1 MTQYKYIKKR
11 KLFPVSGKRFIL
23 LLGILF
29 SSVAFTY
36 AQNVIKGRVVDGK
49 SSEPVI
55 GVTIFQ
61 KGTTN
66 GAVTDVNGD
75 FSIKTTGE
83 LPVTVSVSF
92 VGYTTQEIEVY
103 DLSEPVVV
111 PLSENLN
118 FLEQVVVTGYTSQQR
133 KAISGAITTINFTDD
148 IAHLPD
154 PDVTRLLQGKAS
166 GVHVTATSGQPGGGV
181 SFLVRGNNS
190 INGSVEPLYVVDG
203 VFISTA
209 LPVTGGGGNLL
220 SNALA
225 DLNPADIENISIL
238 KDANA
243 TAIYGSQGANGVV
256 VITTKRGK
264 LNTASRINVIATH
277 GWADAPKKFEAA
289 TGQETARL
297 FNESWTNT
305 AADFGEDLASYL
317 TRTKPVDWN
326 RLYPHTK
333 TDGAG
338 ATVPDFSR
346 PEVESQNNYDRIS
359 DLFRVAHSQDYQV
372 SVQGGNANSSHFVSL
387 GYTDQ
392 EAIVRPS
399 YFTRFSG
406 RINYDN
412 QIASRLK
419 VGTSINLARSYRLVS
434 SSDNDPGGVINSA
447 IFPRSYLPV
456 YDDNGGYLRHATFN
470 NHQALIDHIDNN
482 AVTWRTIANV
492 YGEYAF
498 LPSLKFRSSYSLDYT
513 NNDQRIFVN
522 SIISTRANND
532 AYATVNSNTSSIYT
546 AEQLLTFAKTFGRKH
561 DVSVFVGNTVKGE
574 RLHASTAT
582 GVGYSTN
589 VVKEVSAG
597 AVTSGTSS
605 NSESRLVSFFGKAG
619 YTYNSK
625 YTLDFSFRADGSS
638 RFGKNVRWGYFP
650 AGGVTW
656 NAGQE
661 DFIKNL
667 NFFDAL
673 KFRGSYGYSG
683 NQNGIGSYAAL
694 GLWSANATYLGI
706 PGTSPSSLANPDLT
720 WETTRQTDVGVEF
733 SLFKNRLDIGVD
745 VYNKYTYNMLL
756 AVPVPSR
763 SGFSSYTQNYG
774 EMSNKGLEIS
784 ARSTNITGSD
794 FKWTTEF
801 NISFNKNKIEKIP
814 QEISQGASGR
824 NTSILRQGYAVNS
837 FYLFREL
844 YVDPQ
849 TGNSVY
855 EDADGIDGLTDAD
868 RQVIGNA
875 LPKYSGGLTNN
886 LTYKNLDFGF
896 FFYFSKGN
904 SIMNMKDYFLVHGG
918 AANIGFIPRQLD
930 RWQKPGDVTDIPR
943 LTLYNGD
950 PNVNGGSANNYQGIV
965 NRRSTRFLEDA
976 SYLRLRDVSLS
987 YSIPKDWASKVGV
1000 QRIKVGVSASNL
1012 WTLTPYKGLDP
1023 EVSAQSTN
1031 QNTAGY
1037 DWAAVPQPRTFQV
1050 ILNVTL

>member
-1 MTQYKYIKKR
+1 M
-11 KLFPVSGKRFIL
+11 SL
-23 LLGILF
+23 LLGLLF

-36 AQNVIKGRVVDGK
+36 AQNVVKGRIVDDK
-49 SSEPVI
+49 SNEPAI
-55 GVTIFQ
+55 GVTVLQ
-61 KGTTN
+61 KGTNN
-66 GAVTDVNGD
+66 GAVTDSNGD
-75 FSIKTTGE
+75 FTLKTSSE
-83 LPVTVSVSF
+83 LPVTLSVSF

-103 DLSEPVVV
+103 DLTEPLVV
-111 PLSENLN
+111 PLSENRN
-118 FLEQVVVTGYTSQQR
+118 FLEEVVVTGYTSQQR

-148 IAHLPD
+148 ITRLPD
-154 PDVTRLLQGKAS
+154 PDVTRQLQGKAS

-225 DLNPADIENISIL
+225 DINPADIENISIL

-264 LNTASRINVIATH
+264 LNSASRINIVATH

-289 TGQETARL
+289 TGPETARL

-305 AADFGEDLASYL
+305 AADFGETLAGYL
-317 TRTKPVDWN
+317 TRTKPVDYD
-326 RLYPHTK
+326 RLYPHLLP
-333 TDGAG
+333 DGSR
-338 ATVPDFSR
+338 DYSR
-346 PEVESQNNYDRIS
+346 PEVETQQNYDRIS
-359 DLFRVAHSQDYQV
+359 DLFRTAHTQDYQV
-372 SVQGGNANSSHFVSL
+372 SVQGGNATSSHFVSL
-387 GYTDQ
+387 GYTEQ

-412 QIASRLK
+412 QVASRFK

-456 YDDNGGYLRHATFN
+456 YDEKGGYLRQATFN
-470 NHQALIDHIDNN
+470 NHQALIDLIDNN

-498 LPSLKFRSSYSLDYT
+498 LPELKFRSSYSLDYT
-513 NNDQRIFVN
+513 NNDQRIFLS

-532 AYATVNSNTSSIYT
+532 ASATVNNSTSSIYT
-546 AEQLLTFAKTFGRKH
+546 AEQLLTFAKTLGRKH
-561 DVSVFVGNTVKGE
+561 DISVFVGNTVKGE
-574 RLHASTAT
+574 RLHTSSAT
-582 GVGYSTN
+582 GVGYATN
-589 VVKEVSAG
+589 EIKEVTAG
-597 AVTSGTSS
+597 AVTSGTSN
-605 NSESRLVSFFGKAG
+605 NSASSLLSFFGKAG

-683 NQNGIGSYAAL
+683 NQNGIGNYAAL
-694 GLWSANATYLGI
+694 GLWSGSAAYLGTA
-706 PGTSPSSLANPDLT
+706 GTYPTSLANPDLT

-733 SLFKNRLDIGVD
+733 SLFKNRLDIHVD

-756 AVPVPSR
+756 DVPVPSR

-784 ARSTNITGSD
+784 THSTNISGRD
-794 FKWTTEF
+794 FKWTTDF
-801 NISFNKNKIEKIP
+801 NISFNKNTIEKIP
-814 QEISQGASGR
+814 QEISMGASGR
-824 NTSILRQGYAVNS
+824 NTSILRQGHAVNS

-844 YVDPQ
+844 YVDPE

-855 EDADGIDGLTDAD
+855 EDADGKDGLTDAD

-886 LTYKNLDFGF
+886 LSYKNVDFGF

-930 RWQKPGDVTDIPR
+930 RWQKPGDITDIPR
-943 LTLYNGD
+943 LTLYTGD
-950 PNVNGGSANNYQGIV
+950 PNVNGGSANNYQGVV
-965 NRRSTRFLEDA
+965 NRRSTRYLEDA
-976 SYLRLRDVSLS
+976 SYIRLRDVSLS
-987 YSIPKDWASKVGV
+987 YTLPKDWTTRVGV

-1012 WTLTPYKGLDP
+1012 WTLTPFKGLDP